1 MCSGGPRKVTQP
13 LAGVDTDPP
22 SQPLA
27 LLSRCGLPPPRNS
40 SFPAPSLSQLTQPEL
55 KEQMSVQSQNTG
67 PASAKCGLTSTFLER
82 SFLRS
87 RTPRPSTEVL
97 LTPQSRRRSWTS
109 AEKGAHRPTVL
120 LQKTLPPHGPCRGIS
135 LQQPSTWGLGNKQVS
150 PRFWSSLNF
159 SIH

>member
-87 RTPRPSTEVL
+87 QTPRPSTEVL

-109 AEKGAHRPTVL
+109 AEKGAHRPRVL
-120 LQKTLPPHGPCRGIS
+120 LHLQMCNINGPNVLLDYKLMYIRYFHKLHS
-135 LQQPSTWGLGNKQVS
+135 F
-150 PRFWSSLNF
+150 RFSE
-159 SIH
+159 